1 MLRAHYQITFSLFID
16 TLSSACFAQRQ
27 MLAAL
32 GMETPKTW
40 AYIMKLSWLIS
51 ADTYLEGLRKITK
64 KMYISQPISGMGNLK
79 PSLPYY
85 EVGILRV

>member
-1 MLRAHYQITFSLFID
+1 
-16 TLSSACFAQRQ
+16 
-27 MLAAL
+27 
-32 GMETPKTW
+32 
-40 AYIMKLSWLIS
+40 MKLSWLIS